1 MRPRGG
7 KGGSVSG
14 HDKFARIV
22 ASLHEAA
29 LDDARWPATSALI
42 DDACGTHGN
51 SLMIGEGPRDNV
63 RALFVGFYYR
73 GERREEVEREYLDV
87 YHPID
92 ERVPRLRQLP
102 DSRIVRVADL
112 LTEHELQTSRTYN
125 EALPRVHTQDGLH
138 VRLDVAEGI
147 HLTWSLAD
155 PVKAGGWGTA
165 AVSLFEGLLPHIR
178 HFVRVRQALVGAEAL
193 GASAAGLLDNA
204 QIGVIHL
211 DRRARILAAND
222 RARAVLRAGAGLSD
236 RGGELLAAVAADH
249 VRLERLL
256 AGAVRGAGA
265 AVGGSLR
272 LRRRRPE
279 SASLVVHVKP
289 VPAARPDYGARRVA
303 ALVLL
308 VEPGRPRRIDP
319 TLVAATLGLSRAE
332 SEVAAWLAEGRT
344 VRDIAV
350 ATGRK
355 EMSVHWHLKRIY
367 AKQGL
372 SRQAELVQ
380 LVLSVAQFA

>member
-1 MRPRGG
+1 MG
-7 KGGSVSG
+7 G
-14 HDKFARIV
+14 HDTFARIV

-42 DDACGTHGN
+42 DDACGIHGN
-51 SLMIGEGPRDNV
+51 SLLIGEGPRDNV
-63 RALFVGFYYR
+63 RALFVGLYFR
-73 GERREEVEREYLDV
+73 GERNEEVEREYLDV
-87 YHPID
+87 YYPID
-92 ERVPRLRQLP
+92 ERVPRARQLP

-125 EALPRVHTQDGLH
+125 ELLRRHHSKDGLH

-147 HLTWSLAD
+147 HLTWSLSD
-155 PVKAGGWGTA
+155 PVKAGGWGGSE
-165 AVSLFEGLLPHIR
+165 VSLVEGLLPHLR
-178 HFVRVRQALVGAEAL
+178 QFVRVRQALVDAEAL
-193 GASAAGLLDNA
+193 GATAAGLLDNA

-222 RARAVLRAGAGLSD
+222 RARAVLRAGAGVSD
-236 RGGELLAAVAADH
+236 RGGELRAAVPADH
-249 VRLERLL
+249 VRLARLL
-256 AGAVRGAGA
+256 AGAVRGAGG
-265 AVGGSLR
+265 AVGGSMQ

-279 SASLVVHVKP
+279 SAPVMVHVKP
-289 VPAARPDYGARRVA
+289 VPAARLDYGARRVA

-308 VEPGRPRRIDP
+308 VEPWRPRRIDP
-319 TLVAATLGLSRAE
+319 TLVAATLGLTRAE

-350 ATGRK
+350 ATGRQ
-355 EMSVHWHLKRIY
+355 EVSVHWHLKRIY